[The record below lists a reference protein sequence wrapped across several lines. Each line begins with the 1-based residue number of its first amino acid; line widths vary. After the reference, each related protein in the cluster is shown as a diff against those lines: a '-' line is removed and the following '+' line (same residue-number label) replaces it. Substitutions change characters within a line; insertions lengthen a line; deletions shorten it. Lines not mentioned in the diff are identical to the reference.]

1 MVRGRLALIGD
12 TAFVARPHAGMGLA
26 KAAGDAIALVTA
38 VGAGWSPAA
47 RGAFERERQHPF
59 ALGPAVLD
67 DAEGRGTAETSEQL
81 HELPHGGGAGGAR
94 NHALVLRKTA

>member
-47 RGAFERERQHPF
+47 RGAFERERLTAGAAIVAHGKR
-59 ALGPAVLD
+59 LGASAVC
-67 DAEGRGTAETSEQL
+67 
-81 HELPHGGGAGGAR
+81 
-94 NHALVLRKTA
+94 